1 MRFFLVLHVFLGNE
15 EHLITAY
22 GGASPQGEADI
33 AFPFGEG
40 GAKRRMRLP
49 SPGGEGGPLAVDE
62 VSVQHKSLS
71 FHEEPSFL
79 PLKEFL

>member
-22 GGASPQGEADI
+22 GGASPQGEAYI

-71 FHEEPSFL
+71 FREEPSFL